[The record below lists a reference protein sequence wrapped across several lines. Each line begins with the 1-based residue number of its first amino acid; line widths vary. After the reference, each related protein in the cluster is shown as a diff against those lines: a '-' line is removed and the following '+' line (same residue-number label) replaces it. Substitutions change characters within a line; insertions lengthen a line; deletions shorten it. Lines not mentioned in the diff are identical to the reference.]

1 MTPRRRRRTSGK
13 SQLLE
18 HGVNTLH
25 ALGFQ
30 VYDGYPQ
37 FKKATVVP
45 ARYVIRNYPHESI
58 YGTPGRK
65 EAYIVAPPSAGFI
78 CDETGNV
85 RILIEAKWQES
96 SGSVDEKMPFVWQSF
111 LESDIPNWIV
121 IMDGGAWKTT
131 RGKNVVAWMRTRV
144 APEGRSWHVTDHREF
159 IHLATATW
167 GAAS

>member
-18 HGVNTLH
+18 NGVNTLH

-30 VYDGYPQ
+30 IYDGYPQ
-37 FKKATVVP
+37 FKKAAVIP
-45 ARYVIRNYPHESI
+45 PRYVIRNYPHTSI

-65 EAYIVAPPSAGFI
+65 EAYIVAPASVGFT
-78 CDETGNV
+78 CDEHGAV
-85 RILIEAKWQES
+85 RILVEAKWQES

-121 IMDGGAWKTT
+121 IMDGAAWRTK
-131 RGKNVVAWMRTRV
+131 RGQKVVEWMKGRQ
-144 APEGRSWHVTDHREF
+144 APEGRQWYVTDARGF
-159 IHLATATW
+159 IHLATSTW
-167 GAAS
+167 GVAS